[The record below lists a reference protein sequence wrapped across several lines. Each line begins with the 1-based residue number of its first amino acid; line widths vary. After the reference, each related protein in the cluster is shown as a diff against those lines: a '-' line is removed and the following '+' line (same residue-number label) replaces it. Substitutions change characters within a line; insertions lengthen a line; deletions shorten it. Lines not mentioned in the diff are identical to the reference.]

1 MRVKKTIIGLVV
13 FTMLLSSVFS
23 GCGKK
28 AEDTV
33 ADNTA
38 KETTETSTDAAET
51 IETSE
56 DAEKKELI
64 TLDVF
69 ICDPGQAPTKDNKIY
84 KLIEEELGVKFNFEF
99 LVGDIDQKAGV
110 MIASGDYPDLVM
122 GAAQKYIDAGALIGF
137 DQFITDETPN
147 LKEFVEPIKNK
158 IKDQAKGETYILPNA
173 GRIYGDHISTKYEG
187 PAFWIQ
193 KAVLKEFNYPQVKTL
208 DQYFDLIKQ
217 YKEKYPEI
225 DGQPTI
231 GFQICTFDW
240 RNFCLKNAPAQL
252 SGHPNDGGIN
262 VDNNVA
268 SVYAN
273 SDYAKQYYKKLN
285 EAYNTGL
292 LMPETFVENYD
303 EYLAKLSTGAVL
315 GMFDQGWNFAPANDS
330 LVVQEKFERTYAPL
344 AITLNESIT
353 PYYLDR
359 PGLNLNCG
367 FGITTSCEY
376 PERVIE
382 LFDTLLSERWQKI
395 LQWGI
400 EGEDYFVDENGKFY
414 RDETQRKNSTDPN
427 WILAN
432 KARAYF
438 DYAPHMEGTFSD
450 GNACRPENQ
459 PDEYFATIN
468 EYDQEFLAGYGIK
481 MLPELLNKAPENP
494 KYYPAWTIS
503 IPEGSDAAIATQ
515 KLDELQSKLLP
526 QVILTGVDEFENAWA
541 DYIKKYED
549 VNIDAYLDVINE
561 GIQWRLSN
569 W

>member
-1 MRVKKTIIGLVV
+1 MRVKKIVISLLTVV
-13 FTMLLSSVFS
+13 MLISTVFA

-28 AEDTV
+28 EENNST
-33 ADNTA
+33 NTTTNNT
-38 KETTETSTDAAET
+38 ETTTETSTET
-51 IETSE
+51 TETVE
-56 DAEKKELI
+56 TKEVI

-69 ICDPGQAPTKDNKIY
+69 IGDPGQVPAKDNKLY
-84 KLIEEELGVKFNFEF
+84 KLIEEELGVKFNFEY

-110 MIASGDYPDLVM
+110 MIASGDYPDLIL
-122 GAAQKYIDAGALIGF
+122 GAAQKFIDADAFIAL
-137 DQFITDETPN
+137 DDYITDSTPH

-158 IKDQAKGETYILPNA
+158 IKDQNDSVTYIFPNA
-173 GRIYGDHISTKYEG
+173 GRVYGEHIATKYEG

-193 KAVLKEFNYPQVKTL
+193 KAILKEFNYPQVKTL
-208 DQYFDLIKQ
+208 DQYFELIQQ
-217 YKEKYPEI
+217 YKDKYPTI

-273 SDYAKQYYKKLN
+273 SDFAKQYYKKLN
-285 EAYNTGL
+285 QAYNAGL

-315 GMFDQGWNFAPANDS
+315 GMFDQGWNFSPANDS
-330 LVVQEKFERTYAPL
+330 LVVQEKLERTYAPL
-344 AITLNESIT
+344 ALTFDESIA

-367 FGITTSCEY
+367 FGVTTSCKY

-382 LFDTLLSERWQKI
+382 LFDALVSEKWQKI

-400 EGEDYFVDENGKFY
+400 EGEDYFVDANGKFY
-414 RDETQRKNSTDPN
+414 RDETQRKNASDPI
-427 WILAN
+427 WILSN
-432 KARAYF
+432 RAQDLF
-438 DYAPHMEGTFSD
+438 KYAPHMEGTFSD
-450 GNACRPENQ
+450 GNACKPENQ
-459 PDEYFATIN
+459 PDEYFATLTK
-468 EYDQEFLAGYGIK
+468 YDQEFLSGYGIK

-494 KYYPAWTIS
+494 IYYPAWTVS
-503 IPEGSDAAIATQ
+503 IPEGSDAAIANQ
-515 KLDELQSKLLP
+515 KLDELQAKNLP
-526 QVILTGVDEFENAWA
+526 QVILTDTDKFEAAWDE
-541 DYIKKYED
+541 YIKKYED
-549 VNIDAYLDVINE
+549 VNIDAYLKIIND
-561 GIQWRLSN
+561 GIQWRLNN